1 MPNNTS
7 TLNQR
12 VVNGMQL
19 LPVEDQAFCKDLHH
33 KYTVVYRNLQALAAH
48 SKHICDRLPDSQMT
62 DYGHP
67 FYSYNHSMRDDA
79 INQHRQL
86 ESLNKAFADKLMAYF
101 REKYRYNFYCI
112 DIVENGS
119 YLCVEKLHAL
129 TANII
134 DQKGTGLEELGKY
147 LLRHQIRFALRE
159 EDCTLKLRK
168 DTIIFSWLFKC
179 VKRRGSNSYLL
190 YDKERLTILL
200 RLLSISH
207 GGPFVLAKD
216 EIALIDSLYCLNQ
229 VRFDVTYE
237 AFGRYR
243 LRFYRNAR
251 FNLSF
256 PNAQSA
262 VNFMDMLKDEN
273 EIAPVPKY

>member
-1 MPNNTS
+1 
-7 TLNQR
+7 
-12 VVNGMQL
+12 MQL
-19 LPVEDQAFCKDLHH
+19 LSIEDQAFCKDLHH

-48 SKHICDRLPDSQMT
+48 SKHICDRLPGSQMT

-86 ESLNKAFADKLMAYF
+86 ETLNGAFTDKLMAYF
-101 REKYRYNFYCI
+101 REKYRYNFYCP
-112 DIVENGS
+112 DIVETGA
-119 YLCVEKLHAL
+119 YLGIEKLHAI
-129 TANII
+129 TADII
-134 DQKGTGLEELGKY
+134 AQKGSNLEDLGKY
-147 LLRHQIRFALRE
+147 LLRHEIRFALRE

-168 DTIIFSWLFKC
+168 DTIIFSRLFEC

-190 YDKERLTILL
+190 YNKERLTVLL

-207 GGPFVLAKD
+207 GGPFVLDKD

-237 AFGRYR
+237 VFGRYR

-256 PNAQSA
+256 PDEQAA
-262 VNFMDMLKDEN
+262 VKFMDMLKDEN
-273 EIAPVPKY
+273 ETAPIPKY